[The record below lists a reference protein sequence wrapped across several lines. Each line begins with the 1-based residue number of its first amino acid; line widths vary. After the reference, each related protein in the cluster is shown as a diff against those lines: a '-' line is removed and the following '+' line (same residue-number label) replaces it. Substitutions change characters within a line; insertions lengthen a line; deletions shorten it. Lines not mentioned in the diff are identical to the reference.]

1 MLSILFFIKRRKPLK
16 DGSVP
21 IFIRVSSHQ
30 EYVEC
35 SLRRSTMPSQWVT
48 AKGRVRNNTL
58 VNKQLNAYLD
68 QQEFRIRDIEKEL
81 LSEGKQVS
89 VQAVMQRYRGVEQT
103 KEEMLCELYEE
114 HNSRMKELIGKTVA
128 ANTYKRHLTSLKL
141 FREFLAATHG
151 VCDIGVKALNV
162 QIVEEYQ
169 HYLMTVRS
177 NNNNTTVKYLRN
189 LSKIVNLAKTRG
201 LIPTNPIDLL
211 PLKMQTVEREFLT
224 QDELKRLEE
233 KPIDIV
239 RLDQVRDIFLFC
251 CFTGLAYVDVA
262 SLKPENIVE
271 GKRGR
276 QWLRKVRNKTNNMCN
291 IPLLRPALHI
301 LEKYAEYRT
310 VSGRLLPVPS
320 NQKMNAYLKEL
331 ASLCGIT
338 KNLTTHLARH
348 TFATTITLANGASL
362 ENVSKMLG
370 HSSVRMTQHYARI
383 LNSSI
388 ERDMTKVEL
397 ELTDEH

>member
-21 IFIRVSSHQ
+21 IFMRVSSHQ

-58 VNKQLNAYLD
+58 VNKQLNEYLD
-68 QQEFRIRDIEKEL
+68 QQEFRIYDIERGL
-81 LSEGKQVS
+81 LAEGKQVS
-89 VQAVMQRYRGVEQT
+89 VQEVMRQYRGVEQP
-103 KEEMLCELYEE
+103 EGEMLCKLYEQD
-114 HNSRMKELIGKTVA
+114 HIVTTLKNQIKADRIGHAYLFCGTRGTGKTTA

-141 FREFLAATHG
+141 FREFLTATRG
-151 VCDIGVKALNV
+151 VSDIEVKALDA
-162 QIVEEYQ
+162 QLMEEYQ

-189 LSKIVNLAKTRG
+189 LSKVVNLAKTRG
-201 LIPTNPIDLL
+201 LIQTNPIDLL

-233 KPIDIV
+233 KQIGIS
-239 RLDQVRDIFLFC
+239 RLEQVRDIFLFC
-251 CFTGLAYVDVA
+251 CLTGLAYVDVA
-262 SLKPENIVE
+262 SLNMENIVE

-276 QWLRKVRNKTNNMCN
+276 QWLRKARNKTNNMCN
-291 IPLLRPALHI
+291 IPLLRPALRI

-310 VSGRLLPVPS
+310 ATGRLLPVPS

-331 ASLCGIT
+331 ATLCGVT
-338 KNLTTHLARH
+338 KNLTTHCAKHH
-348 TFATTITLANGASL
+348 TI
-362 ENVSKMLG
+362 
-370 HSSVRMTQHYARI
+370 
-383 LNSSI
+383 SI
-388 ERDMTKVEL
+388 
-397 ELTDEH
+397 

>member
-21 IFIRVSSHQ
+21 IFMRVSSHQ

-58 VNKQLNAYLD
+58 VNKQLNEYLD
-68 QQEFRIRDIEKEL
+68 QQEFRIYDIERGL
-81 LSEGKQVS
+81 LAEGKQVS
-89 VQAVMQRYRGVEQT
+89 VQEVMRQYRGVEQP
-103 KEEMLCELYEE
+103 EGEMLCKLYEE
-114 HNSRMKELIGKTVA
+114 HNSRMKELIGKTTA

-141 FREFLAATHG
+141 FREFLTATRG
-151 VCDIGVKALNV
+151 ISDIEVKALDA
-162 QIVEEYQ
+162 QLMEEYQ

-201 LIPTNPIDLL
+201 LIQTNPIDLL

-233 KPIDIV
+233 KQIGV
-239 RLDQVRDIFLFC
+239 SRLEQVRDIFLFC
-251 CFTGLAYVDVA
+251 CLTGLAYVDVA
-262 SLKPENIVE
+262 SLSTENIVE

-276 QWLRKVRNKTNNMCN
+276 QWLRKARNKTNNMCN
-291 IPLLRPALHI
+291 IPLLRPALRI
-301 LEKYAEYRT
+301 LEKYAEYRAAT
-310 VSGRLLPVPS
+310 GRLLPVPS

-331 ASLCGIT
+331 ATLCGVA
-338 KNLTTHLARH
+338 KNLTTHCARH
-348 TFATTITLANGASL
+348 I
-362 ENVSKMLG
+362 
-370 HSSVRMTQHYARI
+370 
-383 LNSSI
+383 NSSYPLKT
-388 ERDMTKVEL
+388 RDL
-397 ELTDEH
+397 QRLSA